1 MLYRRYFKRLFDLI
15 FSFILLVVT
24 SPIIIIFS
32 IILFFANKGKVFF
45 IQPRPGRDEN
55 VFFIIKFMTMNER
68 KNATGELLPDN
79 ERITKIGIFIR
90 KNSIDELPQLI
101 NVLKGDL
108 SLIGPRP
115 LLVEYLPFY
124 NNFQRRRH
132 EVRPG
137 ITGWA
142 QINGRNALT
151 WEDKF
156 KFDVYYVENVSLF
169 LDLKILILTL
179 LNLVKKSNIYTAEG
193 NTMEKFNGSYE

>member
-45 IQPRPGRDEN
+45 IQPRPGRGEN
-55 VFFIIKFMTMNER
+55 VFFIIKFMTMNEK
-68 KNATGELLPDN
+68 KNAKGELLPDN

-124 NNFQRRRH
+124 NDFQRRRH